1 MSVYSIILC
10 GGPGARLW
18 PESTAAHPK
27 PFIDLIGERSLFEHT
42 VARMAGVSGGR
53 RPVIVTG
60 RAYVDHVRRQLR
72 AIGSDGLIIA
82 EPEGRDSGPALLA
95 AALWIA
101 REDPGGVAVAVAS
114 DHHIPDDDA
123 FAAAVDAAF
132 PAARRGEI
140 VTFGVRP
147 KHPAT
152 SYGYIRCAEAL
163 EDDSEVRRV
172 ETFVEKPD
180 RVRAEALL
188 ADGCLWNSGNFMF
201 RAGAL
206 LAEARAHA
214 PELLAVVETALAE
227 AAEKDDLCELG
238 PSFGRAPKVSIDV
251 AVMEKTR
258 RAAVLPIDYAWSDM
272 GSWDSV
278 WAASSRD
285 RAGNAVRGSAVV
297 RGSEGCLVRAG
308 PGVRVVAIGLRNV
321 AVVARGGDVLVSDL
335 AGGASLKPALE
346 ALAPTPSVP
355 AGASAR
361 AADGG
366 LADAATRLRTWL
378 WDKALP
384 LWWCFGA
391 DHERGGFREKLAQD
405 LSAPAA
411 DRRARVQARQV
422 HVYASAG
429 AMGWPGPWRQA
440 IDQGLDYLEKHYRR
454 ADGLYRSVVGE
465 DGAPVDNAAVLY
477 DQAFVLLALASAAA
491 ADPPRAPSLSE
502 RGRELAAAIRRTFAH
517 GEGGFRA
524 TEGEG
529 VFLANPLMHLFEA
542 AQAWEG
548 LDGKGFGA
556 VLARELAELFL
567 DRLYDPERGQ
577 IREVFDALWRPAPG
591 PDGRVLEPGHHFE
604 WAWLMERWG
613 ARHGHGGARA
623 AARTLYRSGGRGVD
637 PATGLVYDS
646 LLDDFSVR
654 QATSRLWPQTER
666 LRAALLL
673 AATDASPA
681 PRLEDAMG
689 AARATEAYL
698 DTPIAGL
705 WRDVADRFSQS
716 ASDPALASSFYHLVG
731 GITALVDAE
740 DWLCTAIQRGAPRSP
755 LSPAHQPDIPK
766 PNCLQAPRAP

>member
-18 PESTAAHPK
+18 PESTAARPK
-27 PFIDLIGERSLFEHT
+27 PFIDLIGDRSLFEQT
-42 VARMAGVSGGR
+42 VARMARVSAGR

-72 AIGSDGLIIA
+72 AIGSDGFIIA
-82 EPEGRDSGPALLA
+82 EPEGRDSGPALMA
-95 AALWIA
+95 AAMWIA

-123 FAAAVDAAF
+123 FAAAVEAAL
-132 PAARRGEI
+132 PAAQRGEI

-152 SYGYIRCAEAL
+152 SYGYIRCAEGL
-163 EDDSEVRRV
+163 EDGSEARRV
-172 ETFVEKPD
+172 GTFVEKPD

-201 RAGAL
+201 RAGSL
-206 LAEARAHA
+206 LAEARVHA
-214 PELLAVVETALAE
+214 PDLVAAVETALAE
-227 AAEKDDLCELG
+227 AAERDGLCELG
-238 PSFGRAPKVSIDV
+238 ASFGRAPKVSIDV

-258 RAAVLPIDYAWSDM
+258 RAAVLPIDYAWSDL

-278 WAASSRD
+278 WTASSRD
-285 RAGNAVRGSAVV
+285 EAGNAVRGSAVV
-297 RGSEGCLVRAG
+297 RESEGCLVRAG

-321 AVVARGGDVLVSDL
+321 AIVAREGDVLVSDL

-346 ALAPTPSVP
+346 ALAPIASVP

-361 AADGG
+361 AAEGG
-366 LADAATRLRTWL
+366 LADAASRLRTWL

-405 LSAPAA
+405 LSTPVA
-411 DRRARVQARQV
+411 DRRCRVQARQV

-440 IDQGLDYLEKHYRR
+440 AGHGLDYLEKHYRR

-491 ADPPRAPSLSE
+491 ADPRRAPPLFD
-502 RGRELAAAIRRTFAH
+502 RGRALATAIRRTFAH

-529 VFLANPLMHLFEA
+529 AFLANPLMHLFEA
-542 AQAWEG
+542 AQAWEA
-548 LDGKGFGA
+548 LDGDGFGA
-556 VLARELAELFL
+556 VLARELADLFL
-567 DRLYDPERGQ
+567 ERLYDPERGQ
-577 IREVFDALWRPAPG
+577 IREVFDSFWRPAPG
-591 PDGRVLEPGHHFE
+591 LDGRVLEPGHHFE

-613 ARHGHGGARA
+613 ARHGHGEARA
-623 AARTLYRSGGRGVD
+623 AARALYRSGGRGVD

-673 AATDASPA
+673 APGDADPGLL
-681 PRLEDAMG
+681 LEDARS
-689 AARATEAYL
+689 AAAAIEAYL

-705 WRDVADRFSQS
+705 WRDVPDRPSPV
-716 ASDPALASSFYHLVG
+716 AGDPALASSFYHLLG
-731 GITALVDAE
+731 GIAALADAGE
-740 DWLCTAIQRGAPRSP
+740 KPQAAIQRGVPRSSR
-755 LSPAHQPDIPK
+755 SPAHSPAIP
-766 PNCLQAPRAP
+766 